1 MPQTQSENEALARIN
16 NLLEELQNTRKAF
29 EAWNAEQSPDLP
41 ELRQQWLRTKPESG
55 SRSEEILQWQSE
67 DPALLALPAVKK
79 LKHKIAALKLEV
91 QKAEDDLEALEAAGT
106 PRDAWERSLAAAES
120 LIPGIA
126 GGLKKARM
134 EELLQHLYGTSD
146 SNRLPKQVT
155 DAARCHPDV
164 VRLDLFRYDGRRLD
178 PMRDFHTDAELD
190 AAYARIE
197 TAIGRLREIITGK

>member
-1 MPQTQSENEALARIN
+1 MPQTATENEALARID
-16 NLLEELQNTRKAF
+16 NLLKELNNTRKEF
-29 EAWNAEQSPDLP
+29 EAWKAEQSPDLP
-41 ELRQQWLRTKPESG
+41 ELRQQWLRSKPAPGPGTET
-55 SRSEEILQWQSE
+55 LQWQSE
-67 DPALLALPAVKK
+67 DPALLALPAVKD
-79 LKHKIAALKLEV
+79 LKRKIAALKMQL
-91 QKAEDDLEALEAAGT
+91 QKAEDNLEALEATGT
-106 PRDAWERSLAAAES
+106 PRDAWERSLLAAES

-197 TAIGRLREIITGK
+197 AAIGRLREIITGK